1 MRRFVSLIVELLIC
15 SACMALKP
23 QEIAVGTLS
32 MRFETQTEQIHS
44 LFGAGDF
51 VINKDAAN
59 CNPMQVA
66 HSISVRDGKL
76 TVDADTD
83 DELSFKITSCSYE
96 DGKVFAD
103 RGSVEVYRLVCQ
115 ELDDSTPSKWV
126 SVITIQKVKDGAR
139 TKNIITIPGYDE
151 YGAISSITTLY

>member
-15 SACMALKP
+15 STCMALEP

-32 MRFETQTEQIHS
+32 MRFETQTEQIHW
-44 LFGAGDF
+44 LFEAGDF
-51 VINKDAAN
+51 VIDKDDVD

-76 TVDADTD
+76 TVDADTED
-83 DELSFKITSCSYE
+83 KLSFMITSCSYE

-103 RGSVEVYRLVCQ
+103 RGAVEVYRLVCQ

-139 TKNIITIPGYDE
+139 TKTIITIPEYDE
-151 YGAISSITTLY
+151 YGVISSITTLY

>member
-1 MRRFVSLIVELLIC
+1 MKRLISLVVVLLVC
-15 SACMALKP
+15 SACLALEP
-23 QEIAVGTLS
+23 QKIAVGTLS
-32 MRFETQTEQIHS
+32 MSFRTEIEQIHT
-44 LFGAGDF
+44 LYGAGDF
-51 VINKDAAN
+51 VINKDAAD

-76 TVDADTD
+76 TVDAETD

-103 RGSVEVYRLVCQ
+103 RGAVEVYRLFCQ

-139 TKNIITIPGYDE
+139 TKTIINIPGYDE
-151 YGAISSITTLY
+151 YGVISSITTLY

>member
-15 SACMALKP
+15 SACMALEP

-51 VINKDAAN
+51 VINKDAAD

-76 TVDADTD
+76 TVDAETD

-139 TKNIITIPGYDE
+139 TITIITIPGHDE
-151 YGAISSITTLY
+151 YGVISSITTLY

>member
-15 SACMALKP
+15 SACMALEP

-32 MRFETQTEQIHS
+32 IRFETQTEQIHS

-51 VINKDAAN
+51 VVNKDAAD
-59 CNPMQVA
+59 CDPMQVE
-66 HSISVRDGKL
+66 HSISVKEGKL
-76 TVDADTD
+76 TIDAGTE

-126 SVITIQKVKDGAR
+126 SVITILKVKDGAR
-139 TKNIITIPGYDE
+139 TITIITIPGYDE
-151 YGAISSITTLY
+151 YGVISSITTLY

>member
-15 SACMALKP
+15 SACMALEP

-51 VINKDAAN
+51 VINKDAAD

-76 TVDADTD
+76 TVDADTE
-83 DELSFKITSCSYE
+83 DELSFMITSCSYE
-96 DGKVFAD
+96 VGKVFAD
-103 RGSVEVYRLVCQ
+103 RGAVDVYRLSCQ

-139 TKNIITIPGYDE
+139 TITIITIPGYDE